1 MPSRSLPITP
11 LMPHPDDVLR
21 GILLSAAC
29 KGHPP
34 IEIEAAMSFHDAL
47 RTLHDKDVTA
57 AVVYS
62 NDMSEVGLCITTHTS
77 CRARSAR
84 QSPRSGPRHVVP
96 LQIERLWK

>member
-21 GILLSAAC
+21 GIRLSAAC

-62 NDMSEVGLCITTHTS
+62 NDMSEVGLCITIHELS
-77 CRARSAR
+77 SAR
-84 QSPRSGPRHVVP
+84 QTPRSGPPCHVVP
-96 LQIERLWK
+96 LQME